1 MAETKSGIKITSD
14 VIKYSP
20 HPQIPAPG
28 FTVWGREIGGPNWS
42 IGIEPI
48 TEPVL
53 MVPETY
59 VHDFDDFLGFFGGN
73 PLDIREFEAE
83 VWIFLGAEREKHVIT
98 SPTFIYIPGGVL
110 HCPLWF
116 KRIDKP
122 IVFMHSFAAPA
133 YVRQVIPSEL
143 SELAP
148 GEQIPPMSE
157 LG

>member
-1 MAETKSGIKITSD
+1 MAEEKYRIITGAD
-14 VIKYSP
+14 VITYSP

-28 FTVWGREIGGPNWS
+28 FGVWGRKLDGVNWS

-59 VHDFDDFLGFFGGN
+59 VHEFDDFLGFFGSN

-83 VWIFLGAEREKHVIT
+83 IWIFLGAERKKHVIN
-98 SPTFIYIPGGVL
+98 SPTFIYIPGGTL

-122 IVFMHSFAAPA
+122 IIFMHSFAAPA
-133 YVRQVIPSEL
+133 YIRQVIPSEL
-143 SELAP
+143 SELVP
-148 GEQIPPMSE
+148 SE
-157 LG
+157 

>member
-1 MAETKSGIKITSD
+1 MAEEKYIIIEGED
-14 VIKYSP
+14 VLTRSP

-28 FTVWGREIGGPNWS
+28 FWVAGRNLGGLNWS

-48 TEPVL
+48 TQPVL

-59 VHDFDDFLGFFGGN
+59 VHDFDDFLGFYGAN
-73 PLDIREFEAE
+73 PLDLSDFQAE
-83 VWIFLGAEREKHVIT
+83 VWMFLGADRKKIVIT
-98 SPTFIYIPGGVL
+98 KPTFIYIPGGTL

-122 IVFMHSFAAPA
+122 IVFCHSFAAPS
-133 YVRQVIPSEL
+133 YVRQVIPSEIT
-143 SELAP
+143 ELAA
-148 GEQIPPMSE
+148 GEDIPDMAD